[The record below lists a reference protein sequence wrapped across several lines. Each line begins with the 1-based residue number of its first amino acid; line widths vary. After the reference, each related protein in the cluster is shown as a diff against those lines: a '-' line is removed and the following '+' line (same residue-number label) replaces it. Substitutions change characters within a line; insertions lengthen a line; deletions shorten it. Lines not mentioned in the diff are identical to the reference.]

1 MTKCPNK
8 NTEEWKAL
16 VSSLGDVGA
25 YKAWLANNEELPSL
39 EEIQKINTS
48 KDYKESNEANWLKY
62 LQSEKLINE
71 EPFPKDG
78 NYYVSKGRTGE
89 DNGTNISMFQRR
101 IEKLNKINAYYY
113 TATGGM
119 NVFDIVRTKN
129 SAYIK
134 FNPLAVSAINEYRKQ
149 YQIED
154 FKNVPSNQKL
164 DDIIIS
170 WLNSK
175 GISVEAVKSILT
187 RFGGEAN
194 ALADFTNK
202 VVKIATGKLKIDTLP
217 EEAGHFFIEMLGKES
232 PLYKRYMML
241 ASKSNMLA
249 QVKEEYKDVYTTEEQ
264 FVKEAAGKLLAK
276 AIVDKF
282 TNEENQSLTNALVN
296 TAKLIWAKIKSFF
309 KPDDSFVIDQLV
321 NYEFGKA
328 ASYILNDT
336 LEQDQFLNKDLKES
350 KGGLFQL
357 SETESLKD
365 IISKATKRLEQ
376 KLKIAER
383 SKINDEYNFNLQ
395 EAYENLKDNQ
405 NVEGFIKFVEQA
417 TVDINFAYLKYNR
430 MLETNNKIPLS
441 ELRSLRNYVLTYD
454 ILDEFVD
461 YPFKDKRLRGLKAY
475 IQNSKVDEGTKE
487 IQESIIN
494 KKNEIKQIFK
504 SEAKKQIADFLYSY
518 GKSNPNLTSEII
530 ENQLNY
536 IDGDI
541 SVAVAYLDTIGDSKD
556 QILALSSKVIR
567 KAKESS
573 RLKHIAVKKRILD
586 SIEKY
591 EKATGKS
598 GLDMYKGLYDLD
610 NEGNPTG
617 YWVGQI
623 DGQFNIDKKAERKR
637 LEKLHKGDETKVKEG
652 LKKWTKKY
660 IRYDSDGNMIV
671 DPKYT
676 KQWKALKA
684 DKHKYEL
691 YKELKNIMSEAEMLL
706 PDTYNMYNKLPQ
718 THKSFGERLRS
729 NLKGSKDLISNE
741 IKDSLTVQQDD
752 TQYGLMDES
761 GKPFDT
767 IPIYF
772 TAKLKDKQIY
782 DKAIKDGKSEEEA
795 NQLAYEAA
803 SKDLNLDLGST
814 INAFFRMALNFNEMS
829 SIKDELETIKEF
841 LAERKVAKTRF
852 GKVVTNPLTGE
863 VITESGE
870 TSNAYKMFSEYI
882 AMQMYGQMKAEGKT
896 VNVLGYDI
904 DLGKVADLF
913 NKYTALN
920 GLALNLFSGFSN
932 ITMGNVYRLM
942 ESIAGQY
949 FNNKDLG
956 KAELIYF
963 ENLPSSVIKD
973 TGNRL
978 SKSKLGLWNEYF
990 DVLQNYDETNRN
1002 FKAYN
1007 KNKFARLFKTNSLFF
1022 INTAGE
1028 HYMQSLTVLAAAQ
1041 NWKLSDGTVVN
1052 LWEKA
1057 TINGKGGLSFSG
1069 VSQDELQ
1076 RFMDITKGINQS
1088 LDGVYNDVDKS
1099 IAQRYAVGRLALLFR
1114 KFIVPGFQKRWKT
1127 KRFNYRTETLE
1138 EGMYLTTGKFMFQLL
1153 KDLKALQFNLIA
1165 HWKDMSE
1172 FEKANVK
1179 RTLTEVTF
1187 MIGLAVLTNTLEDW
1201 EDDDKE
1207 KQFLI
1212 YEANRVFAELS
1223 FFHNP
1228 NEALKILKSPAAAVT
1243 SVQTL
1248 QGLVGMTIQ
1257 PWNWSD
1263 RYERGRLAGDL
1274 KIGVKFTDAIPIVN
1288 KIKDWEDIG
1297 KQIDYIK

>member
-16 VSSLGDVGA
+16 VSSFGDTGA
-25 YKAWLANNEELPSL
+25 YKVWLANNEELPSID
-39 EEIQKINTS
+39 EIQKLVES
-48 KDYKESNEANWLKY
+48 KGYKESNEANWLKY
-62 LQSEKLINE
+62 LQSEKLINKE
-71 EPFPKDG
+71 SYKDG
-78 NYYVSKGRTGE
+78 NYYVSKGRTYE
-89 DNGTNISMFQRR
+89 DNGTDISMFQRR
-101 IEKLNKINAYYY
+101 IERLNYINAYYY

-119 NVFDIVRTKN
+119 NVFDIIRTKN

-134 FNPLAVSAINEYRKQ
+134 FNPLAVNAINEYRKQ

-154 FKNVPSNQKL
+154 FKNVPSNQQL
-164 DDIIIS
+164 DEVITS
-170 WLNSK
+170 WLSSK
-175 GISVEAVKSILT
+175 GISVEAVKSIQT

-241 ASKSNMLA
+241 ASKSNTLV
-249 QVKEEYKDVYTTEEQ
+249 QVKEDYKNVYTTEEQ

-309 KPDDSFVIDQLV
+309 KPDDAFVVEQLV

-357 SETESLKD
+357 SETEGLKD

-376 KLKIAER
+376 KIKIAER
-383 SKINDEYNFNLQ
+383 SKIDDEYNYNLK
-395 EAYENLKDNQ
+395 EAYDNLKDNQ

-441 ELRSLRNYVLTYD
+441 ELRNLRNYVLTYD
-454 ILDEFVD
+454 ILDEFIN
-461 YPFKDKRLRGLKAY
+461 YPFKDHRLRGLKAF
-475 IQNSKVDEGTKE
+475 IQNSKVDDATGE
-487 IQESIIN
+487 IQESILN

-518 GKSNPNLTSEII
+518 GKANPNLTPEII
-530 ENQLNY
+530 ENQLSY

-556 QILALSSKVIR
+556 SILALSAKVIR

-573 RLKHIAVKKRILD
+573 RLKHIEVKKRILEA
-586 SIEKY
+586 IENY
-591 EKATGKS
+591 EKATGES
-598 GLDMYKGLYDLD
+598 GLQIYKGLYDVD
-610 NEGNPTG
+610 NDGNLTG
-617 YWVGQI
+617 YWVDKI
-623 DGQFNIDKKAERKR
+623 DGQFNIDKKAEKER
-637 LEKLHKGDETKVKEG
+637 LEKLYKGDEVKVKEA
-652 LKKWTKKY
+652 LKKWTKKW
-660 IRYDSDGNMIV
+660 ISYDVDGVMVVN
-671 DPKYT
+671 PKYN
-676 KQWKALKA
+676 KQWSKLIA
-684 DKHKYEL
+684 DKQKYKL
-691 YKELKNIMSEAEMLL
+691 YKELKNIMIEAEMLL

-718 THKSFGERLRS
+718 IRKSFGERLRS
-729 NLKGSKDLISNE
+729 DLKDSGNLISNE
-741 IKDSLTVQQDD
+741 IKDSFTVREDD

-767 IPIYF
+767 VPIYF
-772 TAKLKDKQIY
+772 TAKLKDKEIY
-782 DKAIKDGKSEEEA
+782 DKAIKDGKTEEEA
-795 NQLAYEAA
+795 NKLAYEAA
-803 SKDLNLDLGST
+803 RNDLNIDLGST
-814 INAFFRMALNFNEMS
+814 ISAFSRMALNFNEMS
-829 SIKDELETIKEF
+829 SIKDEIETIKEF
-841 LAERKVAKTRF
+841 LAEREVAKTRF

-863 VITESGE
+863 VVTESGE
-870 TSNAYKMFSEYI
+870 TSNAFKMYSEYM

-896 VNVLGYDI
+896 VNVLGYNV
-904 DLGKVADLF
+904 DLGKVADFF

-932 ITMGNVYRLM
+932 VTIGNIYRIM
-942 ESIAGQY
+942 ESVAGQY
-949 FNNKDLG
+949 YSNKDLL
-956 KAELIYF
+956 KAEGIYF
-963 ENLPSSVIKD
+963 QNLPSTLVKD
-973 TGNRL
+973 TGTRM
-978 SKSKLGLWNEYF
+978 STSKLGLWNQYF

-1002 FKAYN
+1002 FKVYN
-1007 KNKFARLFKTNSLFF
+1007 KNKFARLFKVNSLFF

-1041 NWKLSDGTVVN
+1041 NWKLSTGETIN

-1057 TINGKGGLSFSG
+1057 EINEKGQLSFSG
-1069 VSQDELQ
+1069 ISKDELQ

-1114 KFIVPGFQKRWKT
+1114 KFIVPGFQKRFKS

-1179 RTLTEVTF
+1179 RTLTEVAF
-1187 MIGLAVLTNTLEDW
+1187 MIGLAILANTLEDW

-1212 YEANRVFAELS
+1212 YEANRVYTELR
-1223 FFHNP
+1223 FFSSP

-1248 QGLVGMTIQ
+1248 QGLVGMVIQ
-1257 PWNWSD
+1257 PWNWSE

-1288 KIKDWEDIG
+1288 KISDWEDIG